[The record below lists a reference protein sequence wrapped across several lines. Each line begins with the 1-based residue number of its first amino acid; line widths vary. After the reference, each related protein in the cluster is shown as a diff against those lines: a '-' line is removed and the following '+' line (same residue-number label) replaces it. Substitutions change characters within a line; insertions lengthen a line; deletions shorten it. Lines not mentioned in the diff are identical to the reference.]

1 MKYLRKIMIASVI
14 MTVSAPVMAQ
24 TQSEHGYYIAARL
37 LHSQQRAKNMD
48 LSLRPSI
55 GSFFDVDNKENFFNG
70 SIAAGYRFNHNWR
83 AEGEFVFPRNSKF
96 STGSSN
102 FPTSLNVYDVKS
114 QRFMVNLYRDFYITN
129 ALSLNANLGLGV
141 SRVKTGGFQ
150 GNESRVFNE
159 NTVTNLTYSVGAG
172 ASYDLTQNWSLDF
185 GYRFVDSGKIESGFN
200 RFANV
205 RRLQDEQLKARL
217 IANEFFVGARLNF

>member
-1 MKYLRKIMIASVI
+1 MKYLHKILMATV
-14 MTVSAPVMAQ
+14 MATVSVPVMAQ
-24 TQSEHGYYIAARL
+24 TISDSNYYIAARL
-37 LHSQQRAKNMD
+37 LYTQQRAQNMD

-55 GSFFDVDNKENFFNG
+55 GRFVGVDNKENFFNG

-83 AEGEFVFPRNSKF
+83 AEGEFVFPHNSTF
-96 STGSSN
+96 RSGSSN
-102 FPTSLNVYDVKS
+102 FPTSLNVYDVRS
-114 QRFMVNLYRDFYITN
+114 QRYMVNLYRDFYITN

-150 GNESRVFNE
+150 GVESRIYNE

-172 ASYDLTQNWSLDF
+172 ASYDLTQNWSLDL

-200 RFANV
+200 RFSNV
-205 RRLQDEQLKARL
+205 RGLQDEQLKAKL